1 VISQTAAV
9 ILTELYGHN
18 FSFEDTT
25 EIPYGLPTR
34 SFNSFLHA
42 AEEAAISR
50 LYGGIH
56 YMMAIEEGVIQGD
69 QIGKYIV
76 EKLTSQIKTD
86 QSRSN

>member
-1 VISQTAAV
+1 MGRSTGGALQIFIHLQ
-9 ILTELYGHN
+9 LP
-18 FSFEDTT
+18 T

-69 QIGKYIV
+69 QIGKHIV
-76 EKLTSQIKTD
+76 EKLTSKIETNQK
-86 QSRSN
+86 RSN